1 MSQTAGQWALIT
13 GASSGLGKE
22 FARSLA
28 SRKCNLVLTA
38 RREEP
43 MQALAA
49 ELREKNG
56 VEIVIELADLG
67 DPASPAELQKR
78 LDKRGIQPDIL
89 INNAGFGLAGEF
101 MTQEPARLREM
112 LQLDILSL
120 TELSH
125 LFGKRMA
132 DRGAGHIL
140 LVASIAAYQP
150 DPWLAAY
157 GAAKHYVLAFGIALH
172 VELASKVGVTV
183 VSPGLMDTEFN
194 EVSGLKTKPSQQ
206 ATVVSPAKVAEAG
219 LKAMFKGRSSVVVGK
234 INRVVVFSN
243 RFASRNIMAKIT
255 YLLAK

>member
-1 MSQTAGQWALIT
+1 MFKTAGQWALVT

-22 FARSLA
+22 FARALA

-43 MQALAA
+43 MQALAS
-49 ELREKNG
+49 ELRERHG
-56 VEIVIELADLG
+56 VEIVVEPIDLG
-67 DPASPAELQKR
+67 APASPAQLQKR
-78 LDKRGIQPDIL
+78 LDDRGIQPDIL
-89 INNAGFGLAGEF
+89 INNAAFGLAGDF

-112 LQLDILSL
+112 LELDILSL

-132 DRGAGHIL
+132 DRGMGHIL
-140 LVASIAAYQP
+140 LVASLAAYQP

-172 VELASKVGVTV
+172 VELAPKVGVTV
-183 VSPGLMDTEFN
+183 VSPGLMDTGFN
-194 EVSGLKTKPSQQ
+194 EVSGLKSKASQKS
-206 ATVVSPAKVAEAG
+206 TVVSPAKVAEAG
-219 LKAMFKGRSSVVVGK
+219 LKAMFAGRSSIIVGK
-234 INRVVVFSN
+234 INRIVAFSN